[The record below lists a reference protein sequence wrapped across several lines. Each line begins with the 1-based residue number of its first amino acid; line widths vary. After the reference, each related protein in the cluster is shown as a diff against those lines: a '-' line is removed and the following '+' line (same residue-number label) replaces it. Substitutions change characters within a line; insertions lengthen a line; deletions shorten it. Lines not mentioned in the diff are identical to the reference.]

1 VSIALITPCDRGV
14 AATAPAPTSRCS
26 RQAERWTLVA
36 TILGSSLTFID
47 GTVVTVALPAL
58 AHQFGASAPAVQWIV
73 IGYTLPLSALV
84 LTGGAF
90 NDRFGPRRMFSL
102 GVLLFAIASAFCS
115 AAQSLSQLF
124 AARVAQGATAALLVP
139 SSLALLGTSFRETE
153 RGRAI
158 GTWSA
163 FASLTAAAGPLLGG
177 WLIDWWSWRLAFL
190 INVPLAAATLAI
202 VAAWV
207 PPLMVRPAGGRI
219 DAPGAAAIT
228 IGLAA
233 MAAALTLSSA
243 PDVDARVAMLL
254 GVGGATVFLVFLSIE
269 ARTDH
274 PMMPLGVWKSAMF
287 SGLNALTF
295 VIYGAVAM
303 LMFELPIYLIEILG
317 QTATAAAAALL
328 PTVVLMFTL
337 SRLTGAWA
345 SRVGSRLPLT
355 LGAAVVVVGFV
366 LLAVR
371 QNVFPGTV
379 TLGLGMA
386 LTVAPLT
393 TAVMSS
399 LDPGHAG
406 LASGVNNAV
415 ARVAGLFGV
424 AVLGT
429 IAQAQSAHDLAA
441 AFHRVMIVAAGLCAI
456 GVVIAAR
463 LPSRAASSST
473 LQNSAAGP
481 RR

>member
-1 VSIALITPCDRGV
+1 MSIALTTPCDRGV
-14 AATAPAPTSRCS
+14 AATAPPPGSQCS
-26 RQAERWTLVA
+26 RRAGRWTLVA

-58 AHQFGASAPAVQWIV
+58 AHQFGASAAAVQWIV

-90 NDRFGPRRMFSL
+90 SDRFGPRKVFSL

-115 AAQSLSQLF
+115 VAQSLPQLL
-124 AARVAQGATAALLVP
+124 AARAAQGVTAALLVP
-139 SSLALLGTSFRETE
+139 SSLALLGTSFQEPE

-190 INVPLAAATLAI
+190 INVPLAAATLMI
-202 VAAWV
+202 IAACV
-207 PPLMVRPAGGRI
+207 PPLAVRPTGGHI

-228 IGLAA
+228 IGLGA
-233 MAAALTLSSA
+233 MAAGLTLSSV
-243 PDVDARVAMLL
+243 PGGDARVAWLL
-254 GVGGATVFLVFLSIE
+254 GVGGAGAFLLFLSIE

-274 PMMPLGVWKSAMF
+274 PMMPLDVWKSAMF
-287 SGLNALTF
+287 AGLNALTL
-295 VIYGAVAM
+295 VIYAALAM

-317 QTATAAAAALL
+317 HTATAAAAALL
-328 PTVVLMFTL
+328 PIVAMMFTL

-345 SRVGSRLPLT
+345 SRTGSRLPLT
-355 LGAAVVVVGFV
+355 LGAVIVVVGFV

-371 QNVFPGTV
+371 DGVLPGTV

-386 LTVAPLT
+386 LMVAPLT

-399 LDPGHAG
+399 LEPGHAG
-406 LASGVNNAV
+406 LAAGVNNAV

-424 AVLGT
+424 AALGT
-429 IAQAQSAHDLAA
+429 ITRAQSAHDLAA
-441 AFHRVMIVAAGLCAI
+441 AFHRVMIAAAVLCAI
-456 GVVIAAR
+456 GAAIAAR
-463 LPSRAASSST
+463 LPSGPHNRA
-473 LQNSAAGP
+473 G
-481 RR
+481 